1 MIIGMIKVHP
11 TQDRMPR
18 QSKRVE
24 DAPADGVLRHQVRP
38 AARSKASR
46 IKRSLG

>member
-18 QSKRVE
+18 QSKSVE
-24 DAPADGVLRHQVRP
+24 DAPANGVLRRQVRP